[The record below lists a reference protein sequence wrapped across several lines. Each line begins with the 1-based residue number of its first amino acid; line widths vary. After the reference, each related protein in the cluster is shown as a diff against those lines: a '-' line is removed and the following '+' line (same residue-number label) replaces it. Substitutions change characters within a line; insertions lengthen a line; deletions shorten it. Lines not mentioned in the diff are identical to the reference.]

1 MADAARP
8 VFISYARL
16 DQPLVSRAVEFL
28 RGGGLNVFVDSQS
41 IAYGTDWRQALVD
54 AIENAERVM
63 LFWTAAAAV
72 SVWVTREWQLA
83 LKRGK
88 KVVPTLLDDTPLP
101 PALARLQAV
110 TTLRGLFPAPVRR
123 PEDFIAE
130 PPLPDDDGDEVVSP
144 FDSSADRTHIR
155 YPGRTPAG
163 AAPQDPDINLWAN
176 RQSDTLKIAQPR
188 FRPTLVVGGLAA
200 AGLVTWLVLIPA
212 PRELPVPI
220 PNISAGGVIELPST
234 APPEPASAVSSSPAA
249 SVPRTAPVPTST
261 VPPEA
266 ASAVSSSPAASVPR
280 TAPVPAPTPSAE
292 PAGLDEM
299 LDDVLLPTLAGLL
312 LLLSVGFWALRRF
325 IKHRRARAV
334 VREVYAL

>member
-41 IAYGTDWRQALVD
+41 IPYGTDWRQALVD

-72 SVWVTREWQLA
+72 SHWVTREWQLA

-123 PEDFIAE
+123 PEDFVAE
-130 PPLPDDDGDEVVSP
+130 PPLPDDDGDEVGSP
-144 FDSSADRTHIR
+144 SDNSDDRTHIR
-155 YPGRTPAG
+155 NPGRTPAV
-163 AAPQDPDINLWAN
+163 AAPQDMYINSRAN
-176 RQSDTLKIAQPR
+176 RQSDMLRMAQPR
-188 FRPTLVVGGLAA
+188 FRPALIVGGLAA
-200 AGLVTWLVLIPA
+200 AGLVTWLVLSSA
-212 PRELPVPI
+212 PRELSVSTP
-220 PNISAGGVIELPST
+220 STAASGVIELPST
-234 APPEPASAVSSSPAA
+234 DPPKPVSAVSSAPAA
-249 SVPRTAPVPTST
+249 SGPR
-261 VPPEA
+261 
-266 ASAVSSSPAASVPR
+266 PA
-280 TAPVPAPTPSAE
+280 TKPAPAPPPLAE
-292 PAGLDEM
+292 PAFLEEM
-299 LDDVLLPTLAGLL
+299 LDSLSLALFAGLL
-312 LLLSVGFWALRRF
+312 LLLSGGFWAMQRF
-325 IKHRRARAV
+325 IEHRRARAV